1 MPSRTVLVLVLAVS
15 SLATLSAAVA
25 GERYRS
31 LREAVVLYR
40 KGVHLQRR
48 GDIQRAENV
57 LLKATNVLPG
67 FPEAHVSLGNI
78 AFRAERYGE
87 ALDHYQQAWAGYER
101 LGDVLYD
108 IQSDRFN
115 DARELIT
122 DLRDA
127 IMAVESGKVKFP
139 DPAKKIFEFQ
149 STIQTLSLIKPP
161 DRLAL
166 SRPPAELSFLIGNV
180 KFHLGQIADAVDA
193 WEVCVQRAPDFG
205 LVYNNLAVGYLK
217 LGKNQRAAESLHRAE
232 ELGMSVHPGLKQ
244 DVETA
249 LRAGL

>member
-1 MPSRTVLVLVLAVS
+1 MPSRTVLVLALAVS
-15 SLATLSAAVA
+15 SLAPLPAALA

-48 GDIQRAENV
+48 GDIEGAETA
-57 LLKATNVLPG
+57 LIKATNVLPG

-78 AFRAERYGE
+78 AFRAERYDE

-108 IQSDRFN
+108 VQSDRFN

-122 DLRDA
+122 DLRNA
-127 IMAVESGKVKFP
+127 ILAVETGKVKFP
-139 DPAKKIFEFQ
+139 DPDKKIFEFQ
-149 STIQTLSLIKPP
+149 STIQSLALIKPP
-161 DRLAL
+161 NRDTL
-166 SRPPAELSFLIGNV
+166 SRPPGELSFLIGNV
-180 KFHLGQIADAVDA
+180 QFHLGRIADAIDA
-193 WEVCVQRAPDFG
+193 WEVCAQRAPDFG

-217 LGKNQRAAESLHRAE
+217 LGKNQRAAESLNRAE
-232 ELGMSVHPGLKQ
+232 ALGMTVHPGLKR
-244 DVETA
+244 DIETA